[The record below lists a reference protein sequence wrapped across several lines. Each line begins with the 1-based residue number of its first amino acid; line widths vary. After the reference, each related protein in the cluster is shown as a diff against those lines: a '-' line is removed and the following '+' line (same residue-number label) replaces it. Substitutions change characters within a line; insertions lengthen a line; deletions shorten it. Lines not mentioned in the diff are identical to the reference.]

1 MAITRREAL
10 LRRQKHAAAN
20 GKNVKSRKECLSFFS
35 CYFETAGVS
44 QTPTL
49 KTTAA
54 VVYTRNGVDALKL
67 RYISGIDRSITD
79 HRPDILGYNLAG
91 CCGWLWFSDS
101 PAASSRCA
109 VISQLSRSICH
120 AVMPPFSLSGTRY
133 GIFGTWYTRTPYM
146 ARIVHAPLLALKQ
159 PTYHVWN
166 TWYTLTPF
174 YMARIVHAS
183 LLALK
188 QPTPLPFQE
197 PAGAS
202 RHVNI
207 GTPLTFFFQ
216 LRHVIRQTPE
226 CLNAI

>member
-133 GIFGTWYTRTPYM
+133 GIPG
-146 ARIVHAPLLALKQ
+146 ILAH
-159 PTYHVWN
+159 HVWHVS
-166 TWYTLTPF
+166 YMPPF
-174 YMARIVHAS
+174 LLSSSRRTMYGIPGILLHLSIWHVSYMPPF
-183 LLALK
+183 LLSS
-188 QPTPLPFQE
+188 
-197 PAGAS
+197 S
-202 RHVNI
+202 RRLCLFRNPQV
-207 GTPLTFFFQ
+207 
-216 LRHVIRQTPE
+216 RQG
-226 CLNAI
+226 I